1 MQPRCGSLRNCY
13 LRLLSIAGVRCIQA
27 AGSLAGGERWRVWV
41 VAPVVGGGEEGVPLI
56 RTPDQR
62 VRVFVSSTLSELAA
76 ERAAARSA
84 IRRLH
89 LTPVMFE
96 LGARPHAPRELYRA
110 YLAQSEVFVGIYW
123 QQSGWVA
130 PGEEVSGLE
139 DEYLLSGAKPKL
151 IYVKAAADRQPRL
164 TEMLSRIEADDRASY
179 KHFGEADDL
188 AELLADDLAVLLTER
203 FVQPLPAAAPDRRS
217 VPLPVPLTSIIGR
230 EDEIAALV
238 ALLRDPDVHLVT
250 LIGPGGIGKTRL
262 AIEVARKMAATVPA
276 DLDGVSFIDLAS
288 VRDAAGWP
296 EAVTAVLGIQ
306 PEGTRPVLDLLID
319 RVQGQRLLLVLD
331 NVEQLV
337 AAASDLGALLA
348 ACPDL
353 TVLATSRIVLRLRGE
368 HEVALAPLPTPR
380 VGPEADAAAIER
392 SAAVRLL
399 VARARQVRPD
409 FAVTSDNAA
418 AVAELSRR
426 LDGIPLALELAAAQ
440 LRLLT
445 PATLLRRLGAGL
457 DRSLDLAASTVDTPD
472 RQRTLR
478 ATIQWSY
485 SLLGEAERALLAR
498 LSVFTGSWTV
508 EASEAVGTVAGDL
521 DAIDTLA
528 SLLAQ
533 SLILIDE
540 SDPAEPCFRMLNTI
554 QLFAREQLA
563 DRGETDATIS
573 RLTRYLIQVAETV
586 RGTLQGPEHHAASER
601 LDRERDE
608 IRSAIDWALRTDDA
622 ETVAQL
628 LTSLFIYWWS
638 RGLLPTT
645 HELAEQAAALPSAA
659 SLPPHSSAFLL
670 AARGMSALMI
680 GRPTEAEPLMLRA
693 LEAANSLEDRR
704 LQAYALLG
712 LGGALV
718 HRAVGEACQRLDE
731 ATEAFRDLDDRWG
744 LALTLST
751 RGQLALLAGD
761 GAAAQRMHEE
771 ALTAARA
778 IDNQQLQAQI
788 LDMLGLDAAT
798 GGDVITARDHYAAA
812 AELHIR
818 LLDYEGSSYG
828 LSGLAGLALAQGRAS
843 AAARLI
849 GASDYARKV
858 IGTVIWPGMQ
868 ATTDDLVAAVAA
880 ALGSATFAAAAA
892 AGARLR
898 IPDAFGYGL
907 AATGEQAAS
916 DPFPDWA
923 SRLRPA
929 ETVTSGPP
937 GRLTLVS
944 HDRGQPALGARRRLR
959 CASVRRT

>member
-1 MQPRCGSLRNCY
+1 MTSE
-13 LRLLSIAGVRCIQA
+13 A
-27 AGSLAGGERWRVWV
+27 AGGAEGG
-41 VAPVVGGGEEGVPLI
+41 PLI

-62 VRVFVSSTLSELAA
+62 VRVFVSSTLRELAA
-76 ERAAARSA
+76 ERAAARTA
-84 IRRLH
+84 VTRLR

-123 QQSGWVA
+123 QQYGWVA
-130 PGEEVSGLE
+130 PGEEISGLE
-139 DEYLLSGAKPKL
+139 DEYLLSGDKPRL
-151 IYVKAAADRQPRL
+151 IYVKAAAERQPRL
-164 TEMLSRIEADDRASY
+164 TRLLARLEADDQASY
-179 KHFGEADDL
+179 KHFDSANDL

-203 FVQPLPAAAPDRRS
+203 FARPAPAAAAGRRS
-217 VPLPVPLTSIIGR
+217 AQLPVPLTPIIGR
-230 EDEIAALV
+230 EDEITAVV
-238 ALLRDPDVHLVT
+238 ALLRDPDVRLVT

-262 AIEVARKMAATVPA
+262 AIEVARRMTLSASGPA
-276 DLDGVSFIDLAS
+276 GLDGASFIDLAA

-296 EAVTAVLGIQ
+296 AAVTAALGIR

-319 RVQGQRLLLVLD
+319 RVQGRRLLLVLD

-353 TVLATSRIVLRLRGE
+353 TVLVTSRIALRLRGE
-368 HEVALAPLPTPR
+368 HEVPLAPLPTPPA
-380 VGPEADAAAIER
+380 GPRADAETIGR

-409 FAVTSDNAA
+409 FAVTADNAA
-418 AVAELSRR
+418 ALAELCRR

-445 PATLLRRLGAGL
+445 PATLLSRLGAGL

-485 SLLGEAERALLAR
+485 SLLGEPERTLLAR

-508 EASEAVGTVAGDL
+508 EASDAVGTVDGDL
-521 DAIDTLA
+521 DAVDTLA

-554 QLFAREQLA
+554 RVFAGERLA
-563 DRGETDATIS
+563 GRGEAEATII
-573 RLTRYLIQVAETV
+573 RLNRYLV
-586 RGTLQGPEHHAASER
+586 RLVESVRDALQGPDHRAVSER
-601 LDRERDE
+601 LDRERDD

-622 ETVAQL
+622 ETVGRL
-628 LTSLFIYWWS
+628 LASLFIYWWS
-638 RGLLPTT
+638 RGLLPMTQ
-645 HELAEQAAALPSAA
+645 ELAERAAALPSAA
-659 SLPPHSSAFLL
+659 SLPPPASVFLL
-670 AARGMSALMI
+670 AARGISLVMI
-680 GRPTEAEPLMLRA
+680 GQAAEAEPLLLRTLQGA
-693 LEAANSLEDRR
+693 TSLGNRR
-704 LQAYALLG
+704 MQAYALLG

-731 ATEAFRDLDDRWG
+731 AAEAFRELGDRWG

-761 GAAAQRMHEE
+761 DAAARRMHEE
-771 ALTAARA
+771 ALAAAQA
-778 IDNQQLQAQI
+778 IDNHQLQAQI

-798 GGDVITARDHYAAA
+798 AGDIAAARDRYAAA

-828 LSGLAGLALAQGRAS
+828 LSGLAGLAQAQGRAP
-843 AAARLI
+843 AAARLL
-849 GASDYARKV
+849 GASGYARQV
-858 IGTVIWPGMQ
+858 VGTVIWPGLQSTM
-868 ATTDDLVAAVAA
+868 DDLEAAVAGALGPA
-880 ALGSATFAAAAA
+880 ALAAATAD
-892 AGARLR
+892 GARLR
-898 IPDAFGYGL
+898 IPDALRYGL
-907 AATGEQAAS
+907 AAIADQATS
-916 DPFPDWA
+916 DPFPDWV

-929 ETVTSGPP
+929 EPAAAGRP
-937 GRLTLVS
+937 GR
-944 HDRGQPALGARRRLR
+944 
-959 CASVRRT
+959 